1 MKLTSVISE
10 QIANLFQKRGEVE
23 PNGLIKALEREVVK
37 RKTKDNLVPNSYT
50 IYLCE
55 DDCHRLSAARLMK
68 ALHEAVERKV
78 IREECFMDGDLTIK
92 IKKNSTPDET
102 AIIIDTSY
110 VDESAQEEDTIN
122 LENDVLSHT
131 LIEDIGSA
139 DDDATIIADKT
150 RIAATMRTA
159 PRRRIEY
166 DLAVI
171 TDLTTKELILGER
184 QIYLGRRV
192 SNDYVLDDESASR
205 IHAYIAYERHR
216 HVIYDAGSL
225 NGTHV
230 NKKMISRHE
239 LKDGDKIL
247 IGNTTLTYKVL
258 F

>member
-1 MKLTSVISE
+1 MKLTSVIGS

-23 PNGLIKALEREVVK
+23 PNGLIKAIEREVVK
-37 RKTKDNLVPNSYT
+37 QKTKDNLVPNSYT

-55 DDCHRLSAARLMK
+55 EDCHRLSAARLMK

-78 IREECFMDGDLTIK
+78 IREDCFMDGDLSIK
-92 IKKNSTPDET
+92 IKKNSAPDET
-102 AIIIDTSY
+102 AIVIETAY
-110 VDESAQEEDTIN
+110 VAESAQEEDTID

-131 LIEDIGSA
+131 LIEDIGTA
-139 DDDATIIADKT
+139 DNDATIIADKT
-150 RIAATMRTA
+150 RIVSTMRTF

-171 TDLTTKELILGER
+171 TDAETSEVILGER
-184 QIYLGRRV
+184 QIYLGRRQ
-192 SNDYVLDDESASR
+192 SNDFVLNDESASR

-216 HVIYDAGSL
+216 HVLYDAGSL

-230 NKKMISRHE
+230 NKKPISRCE

-247 IGNTTLTYKVL
+247 LGNTTITYKVL
-258 F
+258 